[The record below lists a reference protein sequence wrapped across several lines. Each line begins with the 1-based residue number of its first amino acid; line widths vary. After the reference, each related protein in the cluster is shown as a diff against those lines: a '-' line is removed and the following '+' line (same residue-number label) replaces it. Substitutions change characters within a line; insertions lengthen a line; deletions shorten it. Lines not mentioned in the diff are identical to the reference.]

1 MRARLDRIPDAMVIR
16 RQTVEH
22 PFATLKS
29 WMGSSHFLTR
39 PLDKVRT
46 EMSLHVLSYN
56 MKRMITIFSI
66 APLLQAIRG

>member
-1 MRARLDRIPDAMVIR
+1 MQARLDRIPDAMVIR

-66 APLLQAIRG
+66 APLLQAIRC